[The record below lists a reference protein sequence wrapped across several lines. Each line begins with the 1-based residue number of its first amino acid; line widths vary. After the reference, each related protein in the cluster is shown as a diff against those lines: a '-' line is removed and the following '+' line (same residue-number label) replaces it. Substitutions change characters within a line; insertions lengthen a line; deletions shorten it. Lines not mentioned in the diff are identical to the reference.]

1 MIDIKRTGT
10 EDTLKFQ
17 VTVRDATSESR
28 HEVTISH
35 ADYERLT
42 AGRHTPENCID
53 AVFRFLLEREPK
65 EAILR
70 RFDINVISHYFPE
83 FDRALPRYLAGSE

>member
-10 EDTLKFQ
+10 EDTLEFQ
-17 VTVRDATSESR
+17 VTIRDATGESR
-28 HEVTISH
+28 HEVTMKR
-35 ADYERLT
+35 ADYARLT

-70 RFDINVISHYFPE
+70 HFDISVISHYFPE
-83 FDRALPRYLAGSE
+83 FDQALPRYLAGSE